1 MHAHFLLHASSGVSD
16 NWVAIA
22 LHKLTKWRVISQ
34 SGSPLALFNNST
46 EKGLLMPRALAKKND
61 AVDLLDADHVAVKKL
76 FENYRKLCESD
87 ASSDEKLGIAE
98 QICQELKVHAQIEE
112 EIFYPALRDAI
123 DDDLLLDEAA
133 VEHSSA
139 KELIAQ
145 ITEMSPEDDLYDARV
160 TVLGEY
166 IDHHVKEERE
176 QIFVKARKS
185 KVDLVSMAQELSQRK
200 MELMEE
206 MKSEA

>member
-1 MHAHFLLHASSGVSD
+1 
-16 NWVAIA
+16 
-22 LHKLTKWRVISQ
+22 
-34 SGSPLALFNNST
+34 
-46 EKGLLMPRALAKKND
+46 MPRALAKKND

-76 FENYRKLCESD
+76 FENYRKLAESD
-87 ASSDEKLGIAE
+87 GASDEKSGLAE
-98 QICQELKVHAQIEE
+98 QICQELTVHAQIEE

-123 DDDLLLDEAA
+123 DDELLLDEAE

-145 ITEMSPEDDLYDARV
+145 ISEMSPDDDLYDARV

-185 KVDLVSMAQELSQRK
+185 KADLVSMVQELSQRK

-206 MKSEA
+206 FKSAA